1 MMKIKQLIPWVTAAA
16 AVSGGLFFLRS
27 EYERDQLVTEYFS
40 IHSPKIKGAGKRL
53 VFLTDLHDKEFGA
66 DNERLLEA
74 IHKAKPDMVLVGG
87 DMMVAKGIGDLTVS
101 LKFLRQLS
109 EEFAVVCAN
118 GNHEIR
124 LRNERE
130 TYGDKYREY
139 RQALNEMGITFLSDR
154 KIALD
159 EEIDLYGLNL
169 LPEYYK
175 PGYPKMK
182 KGFVRKVL
190 GEPDEEKF
198 TLLLAHSPMFFKEY
212 AEWGADLTL
221 SGHFHGGTIQL
232 PLLGGLMTPQ
242 YQFFFP
248 WCAGLYEGRNG
259 RKLIV
264 GRGLGTHS
272 INIRFNDKP
281 QVVVVDIKGKN

>member
-1 MMKIKQLIPWVTAAA
+1 MKTKHMIPYLTAATAAA
-16 AVSGGLFFLRS
+16 GGLFLLRS
-27 EYERDQLVTEYFS
+27 EYERDQLVTETFT
-40 IHSPKIKGAGKRL
+40 IHSPKIKGEGKRL
-53 VFLTDLHDKEFGA
+53 VFLTDLHDKEFGP

-74 IHKAKPDMVLVGG
+74 IREAKPDMVLIGG
-87 DMMVAKGIGDLTVS
+87 DMMVAKGVGDISIS
-101 LKFLRQLS
+101 LKLLKKLS
-109 EEFAVVCAN
+109 EEFTVVCAN
-118 GNHEIR
+118 GNHELR
-124 LRNERE
+124 LRNETE

-139 RQALNEMGITFLSDR
+139 RHALREMGIVFLSDS

-159 EEIDLYGLNL
+159 EDIDLYGLNL
-169 LPEYYK
+169 LSEYYK

-182 KGFVRKVL
+182 PGFVGKVL
-190 GEPDEEKF
+190 GEPDKEKF
-198 TLLLAHSPMFFKEY
+198 SLLLAHSPMFFDEY

-221 SGHFHGGTIQL
+221 SGHFHGGTIRL
-232 PLLGGLMTPQ
+232 PFVGGVMTPQ

-248 WCAGLYEGRNG
+248 WCAGLYEGVHG

-281 QVVVVDIKGKN
+281 QVVVVDIKEEN

>member
-1 MMKIKQLIPWVTAAA
+1 MKIKQMIPWLTAIT
-16 AVSGGLFFLRS
+16 AVAGSLFFLRS
-27 EYERDQLVTEYFS
+27 EYERDQLVTEYFT
-40 IHSPKIKGAGKRL
+40 IDSPKVKGKGKRL
-53 VFLTDLHDKEFGA
+53 VFLTDLHDKEFGT

-74 IHKAKPDMVLVGG
+74 IREAKPDMVLVGG

-101 LKFLRQLS
+101 LKFLKRLS
-109 EEFAVVCAN
+109 EEFPVICAN

-124 LRNERE
+124 LRNEKE
-130 TYGDKYREY
+130 TYGDKYRVY
-139 RQALNEMGITFLSDR
+139 RQALAEMGITFLSDR

-169 LPEYYK
+169 LPEYYE

-182 KGFVRKVL
+182 KGFVETVL
-190 GEPDEEKF
+190 GRPETEKF
-198 TLLLAHSPMFFKEY
+198 TVLLAHSPMFFDEY

-221 SGHFHGGTIQL
+221 AGHFHGGTIQL
-232 PLLGGLMTPQ
+232 PILGGLMTPQ

-248 WCAGLYEGRNG
+248 WCAGLYEGVHG

>member
-1 MMKIKQLIPWVTAAA
+1 MKIKKMFPWLAATAAVA
-16 AVSGGLFFLRS
+16 GGLFLLRS
-27 EYERDQLVTEYFS
+27 EYERDQLVTEYFT
-40 IHSPKIKGAGKRL
+40 IHSPKIKGEGKRL
-53 VFLTDLHDKEFGA
+53 VFLTDLHDKEFGP
-66 DNERLLEA
+66 DNERLLNAIREA
-74 IHKAKPDMVLVGG
+74 RPDMVLVGG
-87 DMMVAKGIGDLTVS
+87 DMMVAKGVGDLTIS
-101 LKFLRQLS
+101 LKFLKQLS
-109 EEFAVVCAN
+109 EEFPVICAN

-124 LRNERE
+124 LRNERG

-154 KIALD
+154 KTVLAED
-159 EEIDLYGLNL
+159 IDLYGLNL

-182 KGFVRKVL
+182 AGFVEKVL
-190 GEPDEEKF
+190 GKTDEEKF
-198 TLLLAHSPMFFKEY
+198 SLLLAHSPMFFDEY

-221 SGHFHGGTIQL
+221 SGHFHGGTIRL
-232 PLLGGLMTPQ
+232 PFIGGVMTPQ

-248 WCAGLYEGRNG
+248 WCSGLYEGMQG
-259 RKLIV
+259 RKMIV

-281 QVVVVDIKGKN
+281 QVIVVDLKNKN